1 MKRLPLL
8 VLLIGVIIGIAL
20 LKPKVMEAYYSEFS
34 QLSSKYPPKEAKFYT
49 SLEDNLVRCRLCF
62 RRCLIPEGK
71 RGFCKVREN
80 RKGILYSLVY
90 NFASAIQLDPIEKE
104 PCFHFLPSTKI
115 LCFGTAGCNFRCR
128 HCHNWHLS
136 QRRPEDLM
144 AFYLPPE
151 EAVELALRYK
161 VTTLSFTYN
170 EPTVFYEY
178 IYDIAKLA
186 KEKGLRIIWHTN
198 GTLNFQP
205 LRELLKFTDAVVV
218 DLKGFTQKAYDNSSA
233 KLEPVLETL
242 RVIKE
247 EGVWLEIVN
256 LIVPTMNDSPS
267 DIKKMCEWIKNNLG
281 EDVPLHF
288 SRFFP
293 SYKLT
298 SLYPTPVETLERAY
312 RIAKEVGLNYVTLGN
327 LPGHKYNSTFCPKCG
342 RILIKRIHFQVLEN
356 NLIKG
361 RCKFC
366 GEKIPGVWE

>member
-1 MKRLPLL
+1 
-8 VLLIGVIIGIAL
+8 
-20 LKPKVMEAYYSEFS
+20 
-34 QLSSKYPPKEAKFYT
+34 
-49 SLEDNLVRCRLCF
+49 
-62 RRCLIPEGK
+62 
-71 RGFCKVREN
+71 
-80 RKGILYSLVY
+80 
-90 NFASAIQLDPIEKE
+90 
-104 PCFHFLPSTKI
+104 
-115 LCFGTAGCNFRCR
+115 
-128 HCHNWHLS
+128 
-136 QRRPEDLM
+136 
-144 AFYLPPE
+144 
-151 EAVELALRYK
+151 
-161 VTTLSFTYN
+161 
-170 EPTVFYEY
+170 
-178 IYDIAKLA
+178 
-186 KEKGLRIIWHTN
+186 
-198 GTLNFQP
+198 
-205 LRELLKFTDAVVV
+205 
-218 DLKGFTQKAYDNSSA
+218 
-233 KLEPVLETL
+233 
-242 RVIKE
+242 VIKE

-256 LIVPTMNDSPS
+256 LIVPTINDSPS